1 MKKYYCGSSFRKE
14 LIKSL
19 KPKKKAV
26 EGEITMEIMV
36 GQNYKITSDALN
48 IILNKKYLKKDKQGN
63 VTTEGGFK
71 QIGYYT
77 TLDGAFNA
85 LIEKEIKRSDAIS
98 LDELKKHVESIK
110 EGIFEGLK
118 SVKVES
124 AVNV

>member
-1 MKKYYCGSSFRKE
+1 
-14 LIKSL
+14 
-19 KPKKKAV
+19 
-26 EGEITMEIMV
+26 MEIMV

-48 IILNKKYLKKDKQGN
+48 IILNKKYLKKDKKGN
-63 VTTEGGFK
+63 VTTEVGFK

-110 EGIFEGLK
+110 EGIFEALK